1 MLLVLAISKAAY
13 RLLLRCF
20 LLRQLEVKR
29 HTLRVNFWLLVARN
43 IFIRL
48 ILLLFFVVKFG
59 FLSQSVRS
67 ISLFLNFLIRNVR
80 VRVDVNFILVGLQL
94 FFISLQVLSRSD
106 EFFLAAHR
114 FHHCHLVLHFL
125 YFQNTV
131 IRLFLNFGA
140 IISNLRV

>member
-1 MLLVLAISKAAY
+1 MLLVLAIYKAVN
-13 RLLLRCF
+13 RLLRWF
-20 LLRQLEVKR
+20 LLRKLEVKR

-43 IFIRL
+43 ICIRL

-80 VRVDVNFILVGLQL
+80 VRVDVNFILVSLQL

>member
-1 MLLVLAISKAAY
+1 MLLVLAIYKAVN
-13 RLLLRCF
+13 RLLRWF
-20 LLRQLEVKR
+20 LLRKLEVKR

-43 IFIRL
+43 ICIRL
-48 ILLLFFVVKFG
+48 ILILFFVVKFG

-67 ISLFLNFLIRNVR
+67 ISLFLNFLNRNVR